1 MCIYI
6 VANGGWLA
14 GGVHLWLVVSLGIP
28 DRAVLQLQYTR
39 KETFY
44 QTGQNAIR
52 AQNKG
57 IVEQILIL
65 PYLTLARWLRLL
77 PDHHNGG
84 QWVSGSH
91 VVAGRLHLG
100 HPSIKRGQW
109 VSGSHVVASRL
120 HLRHHSLVP
129 WSRVSKLSPRILI

>member
-1 MCIYI
+1 M
-6 VANGGWLA
+6 VAVWLVAGW
-14 GGVHLWLVVSLGIP
+14 WLVVYISGWWYPSVSRI
-28 DRAVLQLQYTR
+28 VQLQHTR

-57 IVEQILIL
+57 IVEQILIQIQIL
-65 PYLTLARWLRLL
+65 PYLTLVRWLRLL